1 MELTT
6 TESMLQLSS
15 IKEAEKISELTFN
28 FLTNADLVKFAKF
41 QPLESVNNEMI
52 VQANDIVQNTIPQE
66 PAPVEEQV
74 NV

>member
-15 IKEAEKISELTFN
+15 IKEAENISDLTFN

-41 QPLESVNNEMI
+41 KPLESVNNEMMT
-52 VQANDIVQNTIPQE
+52 QANDIVQNTIPQE